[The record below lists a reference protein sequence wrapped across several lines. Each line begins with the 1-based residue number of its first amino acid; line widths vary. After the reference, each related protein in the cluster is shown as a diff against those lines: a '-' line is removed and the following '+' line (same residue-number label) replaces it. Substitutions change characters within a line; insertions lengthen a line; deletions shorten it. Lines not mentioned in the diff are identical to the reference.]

1 MHRRS
6 DVEVSF
12 SPLLRQGSLYQILK
26 PLLGDAFY
34 RRAVL
39 PFSSFVD
46 KVFSSSLACGLG
58 YLAVAAAIAAFV
70 VVDSLDQGARFN
82 QWEITPLI
90 FEQIFLLNLLCLF
103 FS

>member
-1 MHRRS
+1 MHP
-6 DVEVSF
+6 F
-12 SPLLRQGSLYQILK
+12 QILK
-26 PLLGDAFY
+26 PLLGDIFH

-70 VVDSLDQGARFN
+70 VVDSLDQGGS
-82 QWEITPLI
+82 
-90 FEQIFLLNLLCLF
+90 QIQSSN
-103 FS
+103 